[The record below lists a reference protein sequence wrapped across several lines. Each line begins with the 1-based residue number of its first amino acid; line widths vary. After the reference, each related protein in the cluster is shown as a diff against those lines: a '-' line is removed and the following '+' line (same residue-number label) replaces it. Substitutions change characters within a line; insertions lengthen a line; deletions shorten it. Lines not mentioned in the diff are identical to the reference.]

1 MTEKELL
8 QEALQ
13 AKLYTAEKRIS
24 VIRLLIT
31 LFTAVVYYGFMQPTD
46 YWLLAH
52 IVILI
57 ANIYAII
64 GLVFEPYRKFSFF
77 SSIYF
82 TTISDG
88 ALIAALII
96 ATGFMQSPFYLI
108 WYLSVIAVAFRFNP
122 KETIISSIG
131 YLISYLLV
139 FAFDLDSQL
148 LFSDLLTRLGF
159 IPIAGMLGMYFSI
172 ELTDQ
177 IDSKIRVVKGE
188 RALKLAHDQLEWK
201 VDQRTKELSVINK
214 DLTDSINYAERIQTA
229 TLPTSVEFETYL
241 PESFVIHRPKDIISG
256 DFHWLHQ
263 RDTTTYLAVVDCTG
277 HGVPGAMM
285 SMIGNNL
292 LNSALLDKG
301 LTDPAKAL
309 TDMDY
314 RLGNMLKNDSEG
326 NAVNDG
332 MDLTLCLIDHE
343 QQEIKYEGACGHGY
357 LLSNSGEVTEMKTT
371 RYSIGGLL
379 AGQNK
384 DFETRTLKYEKG
396 DLLYLF
402 SDGYQDQFGGPRGK
416 KFYRKNLLSLIQ
428 EVKNLPM
435 DTQKENL
442 EKAFTDWMGPLAQID
457 DVTVIGI
464 RL

>member
-31 LFTAVVYYGFMQPTD
+31 LFTAVVYYGFMEPTD
-46 YWLLAH
+46 YWWLAH
-52 IVILI
+52 TVILI
-57 ANIYAII
+57 ANVYAVI

-96 ATGFMQSPFYLI
+96 ATGFMRSPFYLI

-139 FAFDLDSQL
+139 FAFDIDSQL

-201 VDQRTKELSVINK
+201 VDQRTEELSRINK

-229 TLPTSVEFETYL
+229 IMPTSEEFKARF
-241 PESFVIHRPKDIISG
+241 PESFVVHRPKDIISG
-256 DFHWLHQ
+256 DFHWIHHQ
-263 RDTTTYLAVVDCTG
+263 GNRTYLAVVDCTG
-277 HGVPGAMM
+277 HGVPGALM

-292 LNSALLDKG
+292 LNRVFLDKG
-301 LTDPAKAL
+301 IVEPGPAL
-309 TDMDY
+309 TEMDIT
-314 RLGNMLKNDSEG
+314 LGNLLKNDSEG
-326 NAVNDG
+326 LAVNDG
-332 MDLTLCLIDHE
+332 MDMTLCVIDHE
-343 QQEIKYEGACGHGY
+343 EGLLHYEGARGHGFM
-357 LLSNSGEVTEMKTT
+357 LREGKVVELGSTKF
-371 RYSIGGLL
+371 SIGGLM
-379 AGQNK
+379 AGQDKN
-384 DFETRTLKYEKG
+384 FVTRTMEYQNG
-396 DLLYLF
+396 DQIYLF
-402 SDGYQDQFGGPRGK
+402 SDGYQDQFGGPKGK
-416 KFYRKNLLSLIQ
+416 KFYRKNLISLIRSNSNEPMSEQ
-428 EVKNLPM
+428 KNTLVKTLV
-435 DTQKENL
+435 
-442 EKAFTDWMGPLAQID
+442 DWQGPLTQID
-457 DVTVIGI
+457 DVTVVGI